1 VNWAKVA
8 ISTARE
14 KARRKGV
21 KVMKSSGGVS
31 LNLSGGEASTRVDHD
46 VSFKSFMATKL
57 EKEEPTQA
65 VCPFGISM
73 IDIAHVAE
81 MHNLLEELLK
91 SIMLKASC
99 LKGEKAKLFEKLIGI
114 KFNMANFK
122 SVALEAQDSVT
133 NVECEL

>member
-1 VNWAKVA
+1 
-8 ISTARE
+8 
-14 KARRKGV
+14 
-21 KVMKSSGGVS
+21 
-31 LNLSGGEASTRVDHD
+31 
-46 VSFKSFMATKL
+46 
-57 EKEEPTQA
+57 
-65 VCPFGISM
+65 
-73 IDIAHVAE
+73 